1 MTKFLIKIRY
11 LYIFIKSKFLKK
23 KIQKNNLILSNFKQ
37 IIKNYKFKS
46 FWFFNNINIFDY
58 YLPGNLNK
66 KFKYL
71 EIGSYEGLSLIY
83 VLSKYKRAN
92 VTAIDIINI
101 LDKKIKKKFK
111 NFQFI
116 KSDSILAL
124 RKLLL
129 KKKYFDF
136 IYVDGLHNG
145 EHVIVDAIESFKLL
159 KKGGKIMFDDFMSE
173 DKNLNYQTREG
184 LLYFLLF
191 FKREIKILYFQNVL
205 VIEKK

>member
-58 YLPGNLNK
+58 YLPDNLNK

-71 EIGSYEGLSLIY
+71 EIGSYEGLSLMY

-111 NFQFI
+111 NYQFI

-184 LLYFLLF
+184 LFYFLLF